1 MNRSRPLSADNI
13 RYVNRQNFVDDYR
26 SEITISS
33 RNRSRD
39 EGEKNNRMILALFCF
54 VSFIF
59 DCFLSYVLFENRF
72 RFLVDM
78 AETSTLS
85 GNIYENILN
94 RYSENKLVEQC
105 AKRESVSNLKPGLS
119 SKPPLPPFA
128 DIKMHANKSEP
139 EPQPEP
145 EPETVEQTV
154 ESEENLKTA
163 AEREAFDEIIALK
176 FQRWF
181 PNTTGLGHDHN
192 HDHMEGSSSG
202 DGEIDDV
209 ELVSYKERNYK
220 TCEYRRYEVHRKNTT
235 RKIAETGNGDT
246 NASKHGVK
254 KRRPPK
260 GKVVSST
267 IPSFDNDAAPHTGHR
282 KHSACETD
290 AIATSQPL
298 DNGNGDGDCD
308 NASQI
313 NQQRDGRKLADKADE
328 LRKKKR
334 DTTATATY
342 SSALVPVPVP
352 KASSFKKS
360 NFQSLYLSPSKKQK
374 KISFFVDK
382 ANDEGTIRTDDPDE
396 EDSGNGKGNGND
408 NNDDFVETYFAKK
421 KSQLHVSSHKSPVCG
436 QSVVNNERCSCRD
449 SLSDTPPKNNRNTTI
464 SPQQPAGSQIED
476 VLSWMCTHRNVQ
488 ADTNCNSVKKKHIH
502 IKAKVPN

>member
-1 MNRSRPLSADNI
+1 MLVGLFIFCHLQFVNLTVETKKAEREQFYIPNELGTYLRPLKINLSPRPMPVTHISTWSSSCQSYPIRRSVSAFGFQQKTEEHGHHVNRSRPLSADNI

-39 EGEKNNRMILALFCF
+39 E
-54 VSFIF
+54 
-59 DCFLSYVLFENRF
+59 
-72 RFLVDM
+72 DM

-94 RYSENKLVEQC
+94 RYSENKLVEQY

-139 EPQPEP
+139 EPQPQPEP

-154 ESEENLKTA
+154 ESDENLKTA

-181 PNTTGLGHDHN
+181 PNTTGLG

-267 IPSFDNDAAPHTGHR
+267 KPSFDNDAARHSGHR

-328 LRKKKR
+328 LRKKK
-334 DTTATATY
+334 
-342 SSALVPVPVP
+342 
-352 KASSFKKS
+352 
-360 NFQSLYLSPSKKQK
+360 
-374 KISFFVDK
+374 
-382 ANDEGTIRTDDPDE
+382 
-396 EDSGNGKGNGND
+396 
-408 NNDDFVETYFAKK
+408 
-421 KSQLHVSSHKSPVCG
+421 
-436 QSVVNNERCSCRD
+436 
-449 SLSDTPPKNNRNTTI
+449 SDH
-464 SPQQPAGSQIED
+464 D
-476 VLSWMCTHRNVQ
+476 
-488 ADTNCNSVKKKHIH
+488 CNSYVFVGTGAGASTKSKLVQK
-502 IKAKVPN
+502 IKFSIALPESVEKTEKNFVFR